1 MHLSLLAGIVLPF
14 VGLILPVYIWFT
26 KKDSSEYA
34 YEQGME
40 MINFLI
46 NIFIIALGTV
56 LMCVLIIGILIVIP
70 VLIFAFVM
78 PIIASVACSKGK
90 SFRYPLI
97 YRFIK

>member
-1 MHLSLLAGIVLPF
+1 LAGIILPF

-34 YEQGME
+34 NQQGLE

-46 NIFIIALGTV
+46 NVFILGLGAT

-78 PIIASVACSKGK
+78 PIVASISCSKGRHFK
-90 SFRYPLI
+90 YPLI
-97 YRFIK
+97 YRFIR